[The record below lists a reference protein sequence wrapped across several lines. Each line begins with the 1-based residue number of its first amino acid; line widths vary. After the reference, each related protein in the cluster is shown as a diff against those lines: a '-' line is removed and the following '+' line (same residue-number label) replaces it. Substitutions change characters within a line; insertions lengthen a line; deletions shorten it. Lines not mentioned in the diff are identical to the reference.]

1 MLTVLKY
8 ERKEKIMN
16 ELKKYRNMI
25 VYIIVMILGYSI
37 DIFICYICDINDV
50 IYENLINAIVLVIAW
65 KISYLL
71 YHQCVMGEPEV
82 F

>member
-16 ELKKYRNMI
+16 ELKKYRNII

-37 DIFICYICDINDV
+37 DILYV
-50 IYENLINAIVLVIAW
+50 IYAI
-65 KISYLL
+65 
-71 YHQCVMGEPEV
+71 
-82 F
+82 

>member
-1 MLTVLKY
+1 MYYVNSIKI

-37 DIFICYICDINDV
+37 DIFICYICPGQHLSN
-50 IYENLINAIVLVIAW
+50 ELVM
-65 KISYLL
+65 L
-71 YHQCVMGEPEV
+71 
-82 F
+82 

>member
-37 DIFICYICDINDV
+37 DIFICWNIR
-50 IYENLINAIVLVIAW
+50 IYKKVRIYKLKLF
-65 KISYLL
+65 L
-71 YHQCVMGEPEV
+71 YNIRYES
-82 F
+82 